1 MLQPMSFMIL
11 SKQFVYIQL
20 KKTGSELIGSKVV
33 DLYGDYFCS
42 NSKLEYFIQHTLSKY
57 FNTDDEH
64 NRFVIFHPI
73 YIRAFNV
80 VNNVGFDGEGITVT
94 YI

>member
-1 MLQPMSFMIL
+1 MLQPASFTIL
-11 SKQFVYIQL
+11 SKQFVYVQL
-20 KKTGSELIGSKVV
+20 KKTGRELIGSKVV
-33 DLYGDYFCS
+33 DLHGDYFCF

-57 FNTDDEH
+57 FNTDDGH
-64 NRFVIFHPI
+64 NRFMIIHPI

-80 VNNVGFDGEGITVT
+80 VNNVDFDREGITVT